1 MQPER
6 LLQQP
11 GSLSC
16 DPWDHPR
23 DHACPQTPLWKALQ
37 SLRSRTGH
45 FPDRSIR
52 GGSQVLCGVSRA
64 SPIRWLKDTEKVSGR
79 KPPSSITA
87 GPGRSGSSSINGLIL
102 DVELGAVN
110 RQQRA
115 WRVHVPPSCH
125 TPGEH
130 LPGAPCFP
138 CFSCH
143 TNYNHSII
151 PEQPPRCA
159 VLFIGKQT
167 GSHSP
172 DMLLWGIHKAKDQLV
187 VGSCR
192 TEDGLPVVPGGGLG
206 GPLICPSPH
215 SAPL

>member
-16 DPWDHPR
+16 VPGTIPVTMPV
-23 DHACPQTPLWKALQ
+23 PQTPLWKALH

-45 FPDRSIR
+45 FPGRSIR
-52 GGSQVLCGVSRA
+52 GGSKVLCGVSRA

-79 KPPSSITA
+79 KPPGSITA

-102 DVELGAVN
+102 DVELGAMN

-115 WRVHVPPSCH
+115 RRVHVPPSCH

-138 CFSCH
+138 RFSCH

-187 VGSCR
+187 VGSC
-192 TEDGLPVVPGGGLG
+192 
-206 GPLICPSPH
+206 
-215 SAPL
+215 